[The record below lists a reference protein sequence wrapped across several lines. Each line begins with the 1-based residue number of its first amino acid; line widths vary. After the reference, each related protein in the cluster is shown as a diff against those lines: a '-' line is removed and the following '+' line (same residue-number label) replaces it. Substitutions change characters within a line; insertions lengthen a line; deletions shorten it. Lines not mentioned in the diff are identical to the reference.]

1 MKGRLLA
8 VDPGEKNIGL
18 AVSDPLGISASP
30 LMVLSHVSKDEDAC
44 RIAAVAQEQ
53 QVAAIV
59 IGLPLEANGEVGPAA
74 KRSKKLAAFLRKFY
88 DGEIIFWDES
98 GSTNAVQELLI
109 ELNVPRQKRRGH
121 QDARAAAWILQDY
134 LNHQADAAPEE
145 SN

>member
-18 AVSDPLGISASP
+18 AVSDPLGISANP
-30 LMVLSHVSKDEDAC
+30 LMVLTHVSKDEDAR
-44 RIAAVAQEQ
+44 RIAIVAREQ
-53 QVAAIV
+53 QVTAIV
-59 IGLPLEANGEVGPAA
+59 IGLPLEADGEIGPAA
-74 KRSKKLAAFLRKFY
+74 KRSQKLAGHLRKFY

-109 ELNVPRQKRRGH
+109 EMNVPRQKRKGH

-134 LNHQADAAPEE
+134 LNHQANTPSAE
-145 SN
+145 SH